1 MTRPLLLGSAAGAVV
16 GLLSWRGN
24 QEPHLVSTFP
34 DLVTFLVFMVLVTSV
49 VWIEL
54 GRRAVPNRSAALR
67 TGAVVGSAAG
77 VMFGAALVWAGILQ
91 FTQPTVILLSYGFLG
106 AFVLSVLFGLIA
118 AFAWSLT
125 QRRPA

>member
-1 MTRPLLLGSAAGAVV
+1 MTRQLLLGSAVGAVA
-16 GLLSWRGN
+16 GLMSWRGN

-49 VWIEL
+49 VWLEL

-67 TGAVVGSAAG
+67 AGAVVGSGAG
-77 VMFGAALVWAGILQ
+77 VALGSAMIWVGVIQ
-91 FTQPTVILLSYGFLG
+91 FTKPFVILLSYGFLG
-106 AFVLSVLFGLIA
+106 AFVLSVMFGLFA

-125 QRRPA
+125 QRRAA

>member
-1 MTRPLLLGSAAGAVV
+1 MTRQLLLGSAVGAVV
-16 GLLSWRGN
+16 GLVSWRGN

-49 VWIEL
+49 VWVEL
-54 GRRAVPNRSAALR
+54 SRQPAPSRAAGLR

-77 VMFGAALVWAGILQ
+77 VVFGAALVWAGILL
-91 FTQPTVILLSYGFLG
+91 FTRPVVILLSYVFLS